1 MLSDTRRFSPFRMSS
16 TTNLPPTTADL
27 SRGIPSERIRVAL
40 ADDQML
46 LREMLTARLAQN
58 SRLQIIAA
66 VDSAEEVL
74 ELARQQRIDIALFDI
89 EMPGRDSFSVVK
101 DLLELAPEVGV
112 IFLSAHDQDANVDRA
127 IQLGARGF
135 FSKDEPLSQLETSI
149 LQVAEGGMGFSEGVR
164 RRLVDPPEVRSA
176 AHRSKSR
183 LSTLTDREREIFKLV
198 AEGHSNQDVARRLD
212 LAVKTVQN
220 HSRHV
225 MDKLDIHDRVGLTRF
240 AIREG
245 VIQP

>member
-1 MLSDTRRFSPFRMSS
+1 MSP
-16 TTNLPPTTADL
+16 TTSFPPTPAGL
-27 SRGIPSERIRVAL
+27 PQGIPSDRIRIAL
-40 ADDQML
+40 AEDQTL
-46 LREMLTARLAQN
+46 LREMLTARLSEN

-66 VDSAEEVL
+66 VGCAEEL
-74 ELARQQRIDIALFDI
+74 LDLARQQRVDVALFDI
-89 EMPGRDSFSVVK
+89 EMPGRDSFSVAK
-101 DLLELAPEVGV
+101 ELLSIAPEVGV

-127 IQLGARGF
+127 IDLGARGF
-135 FSKDEPLSQLETSI
+135 LSKNEPPSKLEASI
-149 LQVAEGGMGFSEGVR
+149 IQVAEGGVGFSEAVR
-164 RRLVDPPEVRSA
+164 RRLVDPPEARSS

-183 LSTLTDREREIFKLV
+183 LSTLTERELEIFKLV
-198 AEGHSNQDVARRLD
+198 AEGLSHQEVARRLE

-245 VIQP
+245 LIQP